1 MVVDIF
7 WLVVGGGESGFP
19 IVCVC
24 VGGGGV
30 GVAPHLTIFFN
41 PSPFP
46 PEKKKKTVTTKHS
59 ILDIAAALDLPP
71 IIRIKFTSQKCNL
84 PYRIAEN
91 VRTSS
96 KCPALQNKSNPVV
109 SLTDCKHHLEMYVIS
124 FVVENSLSS
133 IPKLIEFA
141 RNLSSDH
148 NCRIVRI

>member
-1 MVVDIF
+1 M
-7 WLVVGGGESGFP
+7 
-19 IVCVC
+19 CVC

-41 PSPFP
+41 PSPSP

-59 ILDIAAALDLPP
+59 ILDIAAALDLPL

-91 VRTSS
+91 VHTSS

>member
-19 IVCVC
+19 IVWE
-24 VGGGGV
+24 GGV

-41 PSPFP
+41 PSPSP
-46 PEKKKKTVTTKHS
+46 PRKKKKTIITKHS
-59 ILDIAAALDLPP
+59 ILDIAAALDLPL